1 MSVASGPKLGGL
13 CRFFVVDFFFI
24 LMFEVSESCRAFFF
38 FPARR
43 APPLKRR
50 YKI

>member
-13 CRFFVVDFFFI
+13 CRFFVVDFFYI

-38 FPARR
+38 FSR
-43 APPLKRR
+43 AASSSPQKA
-50 YKI
+50 I